1 MLPIV
6 LEIGKETFVL
16 VIVYHATSPVGF
28 LIDGFVLLMNEL
40 STQYRILI
48 VGNFN
53 LDQFFS
59 KIVVKIAPLIQN
71 LSLSRH
77 SQCSPHIVWGILDL
91 AFDSCNSKIVS
102 VLASPGSD
110 HFVLSL
116 QLWGKDMIC
125 IAPLAVLA
133 LHSLFSN
140 YGHLKRLLIIDLNKK

>member
-1 MLPIV
+1 MSKVNITNVIDIPSTLEVLPIV

-28 LIDGFVLLMNEL
+28 LIDGFILLMNEL

-71 LSLSRH
+71 LNLSRH
-77 SQCSPHIVWGILDL
+77 SQYSPHIVWGNIR
-91 AFDSCNSKIVS
+91 SCI
-102 VLASPGSD
+102 
-110 HFVLSL
+110 
-116 QLWGKDMIC
+116 
-125 IAPLAVLA
+125 
-133 LHSLFSN
+133 
-140 YGHLKRLLIIDLNKK
+140 